1 MKKLFALLAVFTLA
15 FAIVGCS
22 DKDNSKGAE
31 DKNKEENKSAL
42 TDQAKAK
49 MYNAVRLAENK
60 VDTVYAHDTAEDGET
75 PILNATFADEAA
87 AETFLTKYYSED
99 VAKQISEHYA
109 TGEKTDK
116 GEIIVKAD
124 PFFPNPISSTK
135 QSDVT
140 IEGDAHKG
148 TIKTKE
154 GVTYTV
160 ELKDGQYIVTG
171 VEK

>member
-1 MKKLFALLAVFTLA
+1 MKKLLALLAVFTLA
-15 FAIVGCS
+15 FVVVGCS
-22 DKDNSKGAE
+22 EKDSSKGAE
-31 DKNKEENKSAL
+31 DTNKEENKSEL
-42 TDQAKAK
+42 TDQVKAK

-116 GEIIVKAD
+116 DQIIVKAE
-124 PFFPNPISSTK
+124 PFFAKSITGTTLD
-135 QSDVT
+135 DVT
-140 IEGDAHKG
+140 IEGDANKG
-148 TIKTKE
+148 TVKTNE

-160 ELKDGQYIVTG
+160 ELKDGQYVITS
-171 VEK
+171 VEQ

>member
-22 DKDNSKGAE
+22 DKDNSKGSE
-31 DKNKEENKSAL
+31 DTNKEENKSEL
-42 TDQAKAK
+42 TDQAKTK
-49 MYNAVRLAENK
+49 MYNAVRMAENK
-60 VDTVYAHDTAEDGET
+60 VDTVYAHDAAEDGT
-75 PILNATFADEAA
+75 PLLNATFADEAA

-124 PFFPNPISSTK
+124 PFFANPISATK

-140 IEGDAHKG
+140 IEGDANKG